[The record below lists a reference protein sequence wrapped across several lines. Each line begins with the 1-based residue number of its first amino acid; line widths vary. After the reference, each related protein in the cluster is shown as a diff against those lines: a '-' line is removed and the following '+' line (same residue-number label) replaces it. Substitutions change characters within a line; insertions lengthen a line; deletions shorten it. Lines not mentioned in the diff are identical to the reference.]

1 MPSLIR
7 FPAPLHYAAVLAF
20 TLALVAFAAH
30 AAAPAYLSENPA
42 YLGEP
47 LLLSI
52 ESDDT
57 SGSTQPDLAPLE
69 NDFRILGTG
78 TSTQINIINGQRS
91 DKMLWQIQL
100 APKHSGTLRIPAL
113 TVGREATD
121 PMTVTVK
128 DSASPRAQA
137 AGSHVFLQAEVDPA
151 VTRPYVQQLIPYTV
165 RLYYDRSLRQG
176 SLEPPQLDNA
186 VLEQIGEDRQY
197 ETSRDG
203 RRLQVVERHYALFP
217 QNSGHL
223 TIPPM
228 RFEGQVLD
236 GSSRTRHPGASDT
249 LMQRL
254 LANTPFANDPFFRDN
269 MFSDDAFGGLFSSAV
284 PVRAQGPA
292 VSIEVRPRPAG
303 SRGAWLPATQVTLH
317 DDWAEHPPELRVGEP
332 VTRTIT
338 IRAEG
343 LSGAQI
349 PALDMSAPANA
360 RLYPEPPVSETRTEN
375 GRLVGIS
382 TQKLTY
388 IPTAEG
394 SLELPELQLPWW
406 NTTQDRATTA
416 TLPAWRLLVAA
427 GSVPQ
432 AGVNPQPLQAPPSA
446 PLPAATAQADDSA
459 AGSWRERLPG
469 GWHSMAVGVASLLA
483 LAGLLGVAGVRR
495 RTLRQQPPAPA
506 APAATEVVSRRA
518 STPTARAARQA
529 LKQACQGDDGAAAAQ
544 ALLQLARSV
553 WPDDPP
559 RSLGALASRVP
570 HGSEAVREL
579 DRWLY
584 APGGAAWQG
593 QTLWAAVE
601 TGLAER
607 PEPGSAAGDDR
618 LPPPLYPRHA

>member
-1 MPSLIR
+1 MPIPIR
-7 FPAPLHYAAVLAF
+7 FPGPVHYAAA
-20 TLALVAFAAH
+20 LALTFALNPFAAQ
-30 AAAPAYLSENPA
+30 AAVQASLSENPA

-52 ESDDT
+52 ASDDT
-57 SGSTQPDLAPLE
+57 SGSAQPDLSPLE
-69 NDFRILGTG
+69 SDFQVLGTG

-91 DKMLWQIQL
+91 DKMLWQVQL

-113 TVGREATD
+113 TVGNEATD
-121 PMTVTVK
+121 PLTVTVK
-128 DSASPRAQA
+128 DSASPQAQA
-137 AGSHVFLQAEVDPA
+137 AGSHVFLQAELDPA

-186 VLEQIGEDRQY
+186 VIEQIGEDRQY

-217 QNSGHL
+217 QSSGHL
-223 TIPPM
+223 TIPPV

-236 GSSRTRHPGASDT
+236 ESSRTRHRGASDT
-249 LMQRL
+249 LMQRM

-269 MFSDDAFGGLFSSAV
+269 MFSNDAFGGLFSSSV
-284 PVRAQGPA
+284 PVRTQGPA

-303 SRGAWLPATQVTLH
+303 SHGAWLPAAQVTLH
-317 DDWAEHPPELRVGEP
+317 DDWSEHPPELRVGEP
-332 VTRTIT
+332 VTRSVT

-343 LSGAQI
+343 LGGAQI
-349 PALDMSAPANA
+349 PALDMIAPANA

-375 GRLVGIS
+375 GRVVGIS

-394 SLELPELQLPWW
+394 NLELPELQLPWW
-406 NTTQDRATTA
+406 DTTQDHAATA

-432 AGVNPQPLQAPPSA
+432 AGINPQPLLAPPSA
-446 PLPAATAQADDSA
+446 PLPAATADADDSA

-469 GWHSMAVGVASLLA
+469 SWHWAAVGVASLLA
-483 LAGLLGVAGVRR
+483 LAVLLLVAGVRR
-495 RTLRQQPPAPA
+495 RNLRQQPPAPA
-506 APAATEVVSRRA
+506 APPATGVVSRQA
-518 STPTARAARQA
+518 SNPTARAARQA
-529 LKQACQGDDGAAAAQ
+529 LKQACQGGDGAAAAR

-559 RSLGALASRVP
+559 GSLGALASRVP
-570 HGSEAVREL
+570 HGSDTVREL

-584 APGGAAWQG
+584 TPGDTPWQG
-593 QTLWAAVE
+593 QALWAAVDR
-601 TGLAER
+601 GLAER
-607 PEPGSAAGDDR
+607 PEPGSAAGDDG
-618 LPPPLYPRHA
+618 LPAPLYPRHA